1 MNIFISQGE
10 QKLNQMIARH
20 FHQKGE
26 TPVLL
31 FTDRDKH
38 REFMLSQPNQAT
50 VFCDTFEEDVLDT
63 QIAEAFGMSGVDVLI
78 HGNEMLDEAKKLEE
92 HPFGLDEHIRHYLH
106 RIFLLNKVVVRQMI
120 QPKKGHIIF
129 PLFYDPLY
137 YAEYVS
143 SPILNQ
149 AKLSLMKCMSRE
161 LGPFKLNVNAITFGY
176 YNDGFDRQERK
187 ARKEKV
193 EIFSLKPKL
202 PDLDEYVKSI
212 ELLVHPSANLIGGE
226 NLHVGA
232 GIETGI

>member
-1 MNIFISQGE
+1 MNILISEGE
-10 QKLNQMIARH
+10 QKINQVIANH

-26 TPVLL
+26 KAVLL
-31 FTDRDKH
+31 FTDREKH
-38 REFMLSQPNQAT
+38 LGFMLEQPGQET
-50 VFCDTFEEDVLDT
+50 IFCEAYKEDDLDT
-63 QIAEAFGMSGVDVLI
+63 IILEMFGDQGVEVLI
-78 HGNEMLDEAKKLEE
+78 HGNEMIDEERTLEEEPYMLDEI
-92 HPFGLDEHIRHYLH
+92 IRGYLY

-120 QPKKGHIIF
+120 KPKKGKIIF

-137 YAEYVS
+137 YAGYAS
-143 SPILNQ
+143 SPVLNH

-176 YNDGFDRQERK
+176 YNDGFNKEQK
-187 ARKEKV
+187 KIKKEKV

-202 PDLDEYVKSI
+202 PDIEDYVRSI
-212 ELLVHPSANLIGGE
+212 ELLINPSASLIGGE